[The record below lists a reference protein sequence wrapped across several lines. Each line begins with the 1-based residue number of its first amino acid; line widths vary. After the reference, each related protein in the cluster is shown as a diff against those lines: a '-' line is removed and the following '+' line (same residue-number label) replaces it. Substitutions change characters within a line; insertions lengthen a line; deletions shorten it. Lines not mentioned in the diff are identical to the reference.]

1 VAALDPKR
9 LAVYV
14 VTSAGFAGRSHG
26 DLVNAAIDGGATAVQ
41 FRAPE
46 LHGGALLPLA
56 VDLAER
62 CHAAGV
68 LFIVN
73 DDADV
78 AVSAGADGTHAG
90 QSDDPAGARRV
101 LGPDRVLGVS
111 VGSPAEASRAV
122 ELGADY
128 LGVTVWA
135 SPTKPDANALGL
147 EGIAEIAA
155 TTPLPIVGIGG
166 IDAGNAA
173 EVIAAGASGIAV
185 ISAVAATDD
194 PAAATRELRAVV
206 DEALRDRRGAR

>member
-1 VAALDPKR
+1 
-9 LAVYV
+9 
-14 VTSAGFAGRSHG
+14 
-26 DLVNAAIDGGATAVQ
+26 
-41 FRAPE
+41 
-46 LHGGALLPLA
+46 
-56 VDLAER
+56 
-62 CHAAGV
+62 
-68 LFIVN
+68 
-73 DDADV
+73 
-78 AVSAGADGTHAG
+78 
-90 QSDDPAGARRV
+90 V

-155 TTPLPIVGIGG
+155 TTSLPIVGIGG

-206 DEALRDRRGAR
+206 DEALRDRRWAR